1 MPGEG
6 EGRVRMLMSQQEEK
20 GRTTM
25 TQITMQQEELVGL
38 VFEAAGAATGP
49 LMRDH
54 PDYVFPSEEVAG
66 AVARVIEEKTG
77 ITVSEVP
84 GYAGVSS

>member
-1 MPGEG
+1 
-6 EGRVRMLMSQQEEK
+6 
-20 GRTTM
+20 M
-25 TQITMQQEELVGL
+25 TNHQITMTHQELLGL

-84 GYAGVSS
+84 GYAGVPS